1 MENKNPEKITPRMN
15 IKGPRIVRFI
25 WKFQVLKFVS
35 LAFVYEH
42 CWLKRKKSQQRIGP
56 ESGVFLID
64 AFFGSGLFERDKKF
78 ITYKIEEQTTNILPI
93 GNFLIKSKRSEI
105 WAAKLKSMHH
115 VKNSKFQTIE
125 RFFGRCTMS
134 NLNYI
139 KNCLTT
145 TFLKNT

>member
-64 AFFGSGLFERDKKF
+64 AFFGSGLLFERDKKF
-78 ITYKIEEQTTNILPI
+78 ITYKIEEQQTTNILPI

-115 VKNSKFQTIE
+115 VKNSRFQLIHRE
-125 RFFGRCTMS
+125 IFCSMHHVQFEWYQKLF
-134 NLNYI
+134 N
-139 KNCLTT
+139 
-145 TFLKNT
+145 